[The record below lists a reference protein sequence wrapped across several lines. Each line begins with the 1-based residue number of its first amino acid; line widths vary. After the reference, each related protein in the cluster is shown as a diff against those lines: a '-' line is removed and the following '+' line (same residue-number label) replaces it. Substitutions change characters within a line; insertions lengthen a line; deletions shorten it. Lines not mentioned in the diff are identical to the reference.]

1 MVEII
6 NAAKKH
12 QIRGMYVMGENPAMS
27 DPDVD
32 HAREALATL
41 DHLVVQD
48 IFLTETAYL
57 ADVVLPA
64 TAWPEKIGTVT
75 NTDRM
80 VQLGRKAIEPPGDAR
95 AGSLDHQR
103 AGARHG
109 PRLALLAPARRVR
122 RNAPVHGLDRR
133 HHLGAPRARVLGH
146 LSVREGGRSGTAG
159 GVRQRL
165 SDGHAAA
172 PSSCRPISS
181 PRRSAPTRSIRW
193 CSSPDASSNTGTPAR

>member
-1 MVEII
+1 
-6 NAAKKH
+6 
-12 QIRGMYVMGENPAMS
+12 MYVMGENPAMS

-64 TAWPEKIGTVT
+64 TAWPEKNGTVT
-75 NTDRM
+75 NTDRT
-80 VQLGRKAIEPPGDAR
+80 VQLGRKAIEPPGDAQ

-109 PRLALLAPARRVR
+109 PGLALLAPA
-122 RNAPVHGLDRR
+122 
-133 HHLGAPRARVLGH
+133 
-146 LSVREGGRSGTAG
+146 
-159 GVRQRL
+159 
-165 SDGHAAA
+165 
-172 PSSCRPISS
+172 
-181 PRRSAPTRSIRW
+181 
-193 CSSPDASSNTGTPAR
+193 